1 MTAAPI
7 PPLALE
13 DPTGPQL
20 DAFLALTRQ
29 RAVAADQLAACQT
42 ALLTWAGLD
51 VPLSVVT
58 LLQTGEVPRVVTD
71 AVWAQQEAER
81 RGASLQRELEER
93 QAQRTQRTAEYT
105 DLQARRAAH
114 DRESADLQARAALR
128 PAADRLTTVRARLAQ
143 ALTRQAAQQGRG
155 LATLWSAVSGQ
166 AGALQREV
174 DQARADE
181 VTALLAY
188 ESCAQQQGVLPVPDP
203 ADLPAQVTRDHLRL
217 TEQKRVL
224 AQQQHAA
231 QTALRALNDQDDG
244 TRAALH
250 TLRQQSASVWRAAQ
264 QSHALPS
271 WDRWMDLWRRREDAR
286 PLWAQHAAAK
296 ERLQT
301 AAAALERHL
310 TTFPPHLR
318 DPAEVTRQF
327 GALRDAAAAR
337 ERAEQQAGQAALVIT
352 LQARAGAL
360 ERARAHEARV
370 RHEAAMRAEAQRRQE
385 ELACTREARLP
396 LLDAL
401 HGRLAHLRLS
411 AARAEAEAQ
420 VQPERSRTAAAEVR
434 TQSGAQDHLS
444 PLTAEPVIP
453 PPEPTAPL
461 SPGHPSDQLD
471 APRTAPNTQI
481 SGPVLGESERTAAQA
496 LLVRHAAVAAQAA
509 MCLEA
514 LADWAGPGVTGEDA
528 LRLADRISRT
538 PPEGEPDAVP
548 PTVPADVPV
557 APEHWHHLWTV
568 RERGAALRR
577 SWLKARATTED
588 LEGQMAPLWAAWPAG
603 TRHVAALR
611 QATQAAGRAAPAA
624 PVTPGPVLPPPAPRE
639 PGTPQ
644 RADPSSRTPTTP
656 LPAARN
662 TSPGPWTTPHL
673 TPEQMPAA
681 RALLVRLDAARE
693 RERRTLDA
701 LAAWA
706 GPGLNGPRLAQLVS
720 GPLPGEITQALS
732 AWARTQHVHVAHEAP
747 DRTQI
752 AAAVQAEKDRSAAVL
767 GPLRQLQVHA
777 GAVIQAEHALAGTR
791 PSAIPR
797 AQRRLQDARDAYAT
811 QAAEL
816 GVSPAPSPRRI
827 AALIQDEL
835 TTFNRRLQRLDAQWK
850 ALVDL
855 SATPPAPDQPGTWK
869 RAWAAVSD
877 RYGLPLHPDTW
888 EQSLWP
894 RRAEAEQLWTALQ
907 AVQQQVQA
915 AQEDLTVLCAT
926 WPAGARTV
934 DTLRQVA
941 GRITPPTVP
950 PQTRPT
956 RAPAAPTRPVPAPVA
971 PDVPRAGPAGPARP
985 APTAPPRP
993 TPTPPAQV
1001 PNPTHSAQP
1010 TTVPPAPVAQPSP
1023 PTAPVPTRP
1032 MPSGAV
1038 PNLVLRPVPSPTA
1051 PDMRPAVMP
1060 PTTPEMTPPAAVPVA
1075 PLSVATAP
1083 LLRSPTSPTPA
1094 PTNTPLRP
1102 PAPPAWPAALRPAPL
1117 LPPARSVPLPP
1128 LPAAR
1133 PAAPEPLSAPATGRL
1148 TRRQRAEREAVRL
1161 SDQYDW
1167 ESGFHLIADALDR
1180 DRWGQLRESIE
1191 REIALGMTPDEFEL
1205 LLQLRAYWHDQTH
1218 YQSPYTAR
1226 YDSLPWSLG
1235 TALIRRCAGVP
1246 CLDEMILLLERLYE
1260 YAQIAC
1266 SARSLPAF
1274 SQRLGAILDRADP
1287 DVDLDY
1293 WLSTREE
1300 R

>member
-1 MTAAPI
+1 MTAAPV
-7 PPLALE
+7 PRLALE

-58 LLQTGEVPRVVTD
+58 LLQTGEVPRAVTD

-231 QTALRALNDQDDG
+231 QMALRALDDQDDG
-244 TRAALH
+244 TRAALR

-337 ERAEQQAGQAALVIT
+337 ERAEQQAGRAALVIT

-370 RHEAAMRAEAQRRQE
+370 RHEAAMRAEAQREAQRRQE

-401 HGRLAHLRLS
+401 HGRLAHLQLS
-411 AARAEAEAQ
+411 AARVEAEAQ
-420 VQPERSRTAAAEVR
+420 VQPERAGSAAHPRTAADEVL

-453 PPEPTAPL
+453 LPEPTAPL

-481 SGPVLGESERTAAQA
+481 SGPILGESERTAAQA

-514 LADWAGPGVTGEDA
+514 LVDWAGPGVTGEDA

-557 APEHWHHLWTV
+557 TPGHWHHLWTV

-611 QATQAAGRAAPAA
+611 QATKAAGRAAPAA

-644 RADPSSRTPTTP
+644 RADPSSRTPTTTP
-656 LPAARN
+656 PAARS

-673 TPEQMPAA
+673 TPEQVPAA
-681 RALLVRLDAARE
+681 RALLARLDAARE

-732 AWARTQHVHVAHEAP
+732 AWARTQHIHVAHEAP

-797 AQRRLQDARDAYAT
+797 AQRRLQDARAAYAT

-850 ALVDL
+850 ALVGL

-971 PDVPRAGPAGPARP
+971 PDVPRAAPASPARP

-1083 LLRSPTSPTPA
+1083 LLRSPTSPPPA

-1102 PAPPAWPAALRPAPL
+1102 PAPPA
-1117 LPPARSVPLPP
+1117 RSMPLPP